1 MSVARIYQRSKTA
14 MQSGRGKTGQ
24 WVLEFEPES
33 PKTVD
38 PLMGYTGSSD
48 MLQQVKITFET
59 RDEALAYAQRKGIA
73 AEVIEPADEAPR
85 RLAAYSD
92 NFRANRVGTWT
103 H

>member
-24 WVLEFEPES
+24 WVLEFEQES
-33 PKTVD
+33 PKAIE
-38 PLMGYTGSSD
+38 PLMGYTSSSD
-48 MLQQVKITFET
+48 MLQQVKLSFDSRE
-59 RDEALAYAQRKGIA
+59 DAVAYATRKGII
-73 AEVIEPADEAPR
+73 AEVIEPAAEAPR

-92 NFRANRVGTWT
+92 NFRSNRVGTWT